1 MWYTTEEEAEEACKW
16 KEERYGYKFYVLK
29 DSEEENC
36 YWAQRVEDKRSDL
49 SAPMVGKYPR
59 LMGNV

>member
-1 MWYTTEEEAEEACKW
+1 MNEKTEETITYEV
-16 KEERYGYKFYVLK
+16 YGTHLGGPEKKFDPKKY
-29 DSEEENC
+29 S
-36 YWAQRVEDKRSDL
+36 KRSDL